1 MICGVDVNARP
12 NLWAVSNQNFD
23 HIQDDAVEIDER
35 SSTEFDVEAVVT
47 KEWGLTSTPSP
58 TKPSLSNRS
67 DFRCDGGEVL

>member
-12 NLWAVSNQNFD
+12 NLWAISNQNFD

-47 KEWGLTSTPSP
+47 KEWGPNFDTITDEA
-58 TKPSLSNRS
+58 K
-67 DFRCDGGEVL
+67 FV